1 MVTRLAQP
9 VCLSKF
15 IGFFKTDEPTYYGW
29 IWGVMMIVLMYINA
43 ILYHLNSFL
52 TQRDG
57 MRIRIAVCSIMY
69 RKLLKLNHGSLS
81 KISTGELVNLLSNDV
96 QRFDLAFEF
105 LHFIWIAPFY
115 SIAIFYILYLYVGL
129 IPTIAGY
136 IVVLLQAIPLQG
148 FISKLLGKL
157 RFQVAERT
165 DNRIKIMNEI
175 TSGMQVIKMYAWEK
189 PFEKVVQQARKI
201 EINTI
206 KKSIFAFAIM
216 WAMGIYTDRIIL
228 YLTLIPYVYLGS
240 DLSADTVYFLARL
253 HNELQGVVTIFFP
266 RAFSFSYECISSITR
281 LENFLML
288 DELQVEQLR
297 DQDSHLFPL
306 GNITLRNATYTWK
319 QMNIVPTILDIN
331 LHITPGKLC
340 CVVGKVGS
348 GKSSLL
354 QILLKEL
361 PLLNGEMNITG
372 KVSYASQEPW
382 LFASNVKSNI
392 LFGKPLLKDRYQEV
406 IKVCCL
412 EQDFKQLPY
421 GDKTL
426 VGERGTSL
434 SGGQKARV
442 SLARAVYADADIYL
456 FDDPLSAVDT
466 NVGKRLFESCIM
478 QYLRGKTRVLVTH
491 QHLFLNKADLIVVMK
506 DGKIEKV
513 AKPSQFTESE
523 LNIIQNDTT
532 YTIEKENKLD
542 ELKSETFDSIMYE
555 STESIK
561 DCVDNEDPQET
572 DELMEKGIIPT
583 STYYEFWRFGIGL
596 CCLIFVFLMFVI
608 SQIVTNS
615 VDLWVS
621 YWVATE
627 EKGYLTFNSTLDSN
641 ATVSYPAEASNKT
654 KSRLFFTFIY
664 SGLLALT
671 VILVTWRNIIFI
683 QVYMKSAKALHN
695 NMFKHILRAPM
706 RFFDTN
712 PSGRILN
719 RFSKDMGVVDEL
731 LPRLMIDAIQI
742 ALVTCGIFVMVFIV
756 SPWMIIPSLVLIPLY
771 YLLGVIYLKVGHTLK
786 RLEGVANSPIF
797 SHLSASLNG
806 IKTIRSSNAEKMLI
820 SEFDSLKD
828 QHTSTFY
835 SFLVSSVALGLYLD
849 LLSSTLTTIIS
860 AQFLLFKYDMVSSYV
875 GLVIAQC
882 SILNIMI
889 QFGIRSSAELSSN
902 MISVERILQYTKLDT
917 EGPFESLPTKKA
929 PKNWPDKGQ
938 ISFKETYLKYAPE
951 QPPVLKNLN
960 FEIKSGQKVGVVGR
974 TGAGKSSLVFAL
986 FKLAPIEGSIFIDG
1000 INISDIGLNELRMN
1014 ISIIPQDPVLFSS
1027 TVRYNLD
1034 PFDKHS
1040 DEILWKA
1047 LENVQLTSVIHNL
1060 SQLITKGGSN
1070 FSAGQRQLICL
1081 ARAIVRNNKI
1091 LVMDEATANV
1101 DMQTDTLI
1109 QETIRERFKDCT
1121 VITIA
1126 HRLNTIMDSDRILVM
1141 DAGQIIEFDHAFK
1154 LLENSKGYF
1163 SKMVDET
1170 GSTMKET
1177 LREMAKNDYEA
1188 KKKNIENIP

>member
-1 MVTRLAQP
+1 
-9 VCLSKF
+9 
-15 IGFFKTDEPTYYGW
+15 
-29 IWGVMMIVLMYINA
+29 
-43 ILYHLNSFL
+43 
-52 TQRDG
+52 
-57 MRIRIAVCSIMY
+57 
-69 RKLLKLNHGSLS
+69 
-81 KISTGELVNLLSNDV
+81 
-96 QRFDLAFEF
+96 
-105 LHFIWIAPFY
+105 
-115 SIAIFYILYLYVGL
+115 
-129 IPTIAGY
+129 
-136 IVVLLQAIPLQG
+136 
-148 FISKLLGKL
+148 
-157 RFQVAERT
+157 
-165 DNRIKIMNEI
+165 MNEI
-175 TSGMQVIKMYAWEK
+175 TSGMKVIKMYAWEK

-206 KKSIFAFAIM
+206 KKSVFAFAIIC
-216 WAMGIYTDRIIL
+216 AMGIYTDRIIL

-240 DLSADTVYFLARL
+240 DLSADTVYFVARL
-253 HNELQGVVTIFFP
+253 NNELQGVVTIFSP
-266 RAFSFSYECISSITR
+266 RAFSFSSECISSITR

-288 DELQVEQLR
+288 DELQVDQLGN
-297 DQDSHLFPL
+297 QDSHLIQL
-306 GNITLRNATYTWK
+306 GNITLRNATSTWK
-319 QMNIVPTILDIN
+319 QMNIVPTISDIN

-354 QILLKEL
+354 QILTKEL

-406 IKVCCL
+406 VKVCCL
-412 EQDFKQLPY
+412 EQDFIQLPY

-442 SLARAVYADADIYL
+442 SLARAVYTDADIYL

-491 QHLFLNKADLIVVMK
+491 QLLFLNKADLIVVMK

-513 AKPSQFTESE
+513 AKPSEFTESE
-523 LNIIQNDTT
+523 LNLIQNDT
-532 YTIEKENKLD
+532 YTTEKDNKLD
-542 ELKSETFDSIMYE
+542 DLKIEKIDSIMYE
-555 STESIK
+555 SSESIK
-561 DCVDNEDPQET
+561 DSVDDEDPQET

-583 STYYEFWRFGIGL
+583 STYYKFWRCGIGL
-596 CCLIFVFLMFVI
+596 CFLIFVFLMFVI

-615 VDLWVS
+615 LDLWVS
-621 YWVATE
+621 YWIATE
-627 EKGYLTFNSTLDSN
+627 EKGYLTFNTTLDSN
-641 ATVSYPAEASNKT
+641 ATASYPAEASNKT
-654 KSRLFFTFIY
+654 KYRLFFIFIY

-671 VILVTWRNIIFI
+671 VILVTWRNIIFV

-712 PSGRILN
+712 PSDVQESL
-719 RFSKDMGVVDEL
+719 FL
-731 LPRLMIDAIQI
+731 Y
-742 ALVTCGIFVMVFIV
+742 FI
-756 SPWMIIPSLVLIPLY
+756 
-771 YLLGVIYLKVGHTLK
+771 T
-786 RLEGVANSPIF
+786 
-797 SHLSASLNG
+797 
-806 IKTIRSSNAEKMLI
+806 
-820 SEFDSLKD
+820 
-828 QHTSTFY
+828 
-835 SFLVSSVALGLYLD
+835 
-849 LLSSTLTTIIS
+849 
-860 AQFLLFKYDMVSSYV
+860 
-875 GLVIAQC
+875 QC
-882 SILNIMI
+882 SLLNIMI
-889 QFGIRSSAELSSN
+889 QFGIRASAELSSN

-938 ISFKETYLKYAPE
+938 ISFKEMYLKYAPE
-951 QPPVLKNLN
+951 QSPVLKNLN
-960 FEIKSGQKVGVVGR
+960 FEIKSGEKVGVVGR

-1000 INISDIGLNELRMN
+1000 INISDLGLNELRMN

-1034 PFDKHS
+1034 PFEKHS

-1141 DAGQIIEFDHAFK
+1141 DAGEMMEFDHAFK

-1170 GSTMKET
+1170 GLTMKQT
-1177 LREMAKNDYEA
+1177 LREMAKNDYQA
-1188 KKKNIENIP
+1188 KKKNIENIS

>member
-1 MVTRLAQP
+1 
-9 VCLSKF
+9 
-15 IGFFKTDEPTYYGW
+15 
-29 IWGVMMIVLMYINA
+29 
-43 ILYHLNSFL
+43 
-52 TQRDG
+52 
-57 MRIRIAVCSIMY
+57 
-69 RKLLKLNHGSLS
+69 
-81 KISTGELVNLLSNDV
+81 
-96 QRFDLAFEF
+96 
-105 LHFIWIAPFY
+105 
-115 SIAIFYILYLYVGL
+115 
-129 IPTIAGY
+129 
-136 IVVLLQAIPLQG
+136 
-148 FISKLLGKL
+148 
-157 RFQVAERT
+157 
-165 DNRIKIMNEI
+165 MNEI
-175 TSGMQVIKMYAWEK
+175 TSGMKVIKMYAWEK

-206 KKSIFAFAIM
+206 KKSVFAFAIIC
-216 WAMGIYTDRIIL
+216 AMGIYTDRIIL

-240 DLSADTVYFLARL
+240 DLSADTVYFVARL
-253 HNELQGVVTIFFP
+253 NNELQGVVTIFSP
-266 RAFSFSYECISSITR
+266 RAFSFSSECISSITR

-288 DELQVEQLR
+288 DELQVDQLGN
-297 DQDSHLFPL
+297 QDSHLIQL
-306 GNITLRNATYTWK
+306 GNITLRNATSTWK
-319 QMNIVPTILDIN
+319 QMNIVPTISDIN

-354 QILLKEL
+354 QILTKEL

-406 IKVCCL
+406 VKVCCL
-412 EQDFKQLPY
+412 EQDFIQLPY

-442 SLARAVYADADIYL
+442 SLARAVYTDADIYL

-491 QHLFLNKADLIVVMK
+491 QLLFLNKADLIVVMK

-513 AKPSQFTESE
+513 AKPSEFTESE
-523 LNIIQNDTT
+523 LNLIQNDT
-532 YTIEKENKLD
+532 YTTEKDNKLD
-542 ELKSETFDSIMYE
+542 DLKIEKIDSIMYE
-555 STESIK
+555 SSESIK
-561 DCVDNEDPQET
+561 DSVDDEDPQET

-583 STYYEFWRFGIGL
+583 STYYKFWRCGIGL
-596 CCLIFVFLMFVI
+596 CFLIFVFLMFVI

-615 VDLWVS
+615 LDLWVS
-621 YWVATE
+621 YWIATE
-627 EKGYLTFNSTLDSN
+627 EKGYLTFNTTLDSN
-641 ATVSYPAEASNKT
+641 ATASYPAEASNKT
-654 KSRLFFTFIY
+654 KYRLFFIFIY

-671 VILVTWRNIIFI
+671 VILVTWRNIIFV

-712 PSGRILN
+712 PS
-719 RFSKDMGVVDEL
+719 
-731 LPRLMIDAIQI
+731 
-742 ALVTCGIFVMVFIV
+742 
-756 SPWMIIPSLVLIPLY
+756 
-771 YLLGVIYLKVGHTLK
+771 
-786 RLEGVANSPIF
+786 ANSPIF
-797 SHLSASLNG
+797 SYLSASLNG

-828 QHTSTFY
+828 QHTSTFF

-849 LLSSTLTTIIS
+849 LLSCTFITFIS
-860 AQFLLFKYDMVSSYV
+860 AQFLLFKHDIGSSYV
-875 GLVIAQC
+875 GLVITQC
-882 SILNIMI
+882 SLLNIMI
-889 QFGIRSSAELSSN
+889 QFGIRASAELSSN

-938 ISFKETYLKYAPE
+938 ISFKEMYLKYAPE
-951 QPPVLKNLN
+951 QSPVLKNLN
-960 FEIKSGQKVGVVGR
+960 FEIKSGEKVGVVGR

-1000 INISDIGLNELRMN
+1000 INISDLGLNELRMN

-1034 PFDKHS
+1034 PFEKHS

-1141 DAGQIIEFDHAFK
+1141 DAGEMMEFDHAFK

-1170 GSTMKET
+1170 GLTMKQT
-1177 LREMAKNDYEA
+1177 LREMAKNDYQA
-1188 KKKNIENIP
+1188 KKKNIENIS

>member
-1 MVTRLAQP
+1 MHG
-9 VCLSKF
+9 KF
-15 IGFFKTDEPTYYGW
+15 
-29 IWGVMMIVLMYINA
+29 N
-43 ILYHLNSFL
+43 
-52 TQRDG
+52 
-57 MRIRIAVCSIMY
+57 
-69 RKLLKLNHGSLS
+69 
-81 KISTGELVNLLSNDV
+81 
-96 QRFDLAFEF
+96 EF
-105 LHFIWIAPFY
+105 
-115 SIAIFYILYLYVGL
+115 
-129 IPTIAGY
+129 
-136 IVVLLQAIPLQG
+136 VLLG
-148 FISKLLGKL
+148 H
-157 RFQVAERT
+157 
-165 DNRIKIMNEI
+165 
-175 TSGMQVIKMYAWEK
+175 
-189 PFEKVVQQARKI
+189 
-201 EINTI
+201 
-206 KKSIFAFAIM
+206 IF
-216 WAMGIYTDRIIL
+216 GH
-228 YLTLIPYVYLGS
+228 LI
-240 DLSADTVYFLARL
+240 
-253 HNELQGVVTIFFP
+253 Q
-266 RAFSFSYECISSITR
+266 
-281 LENFLML
+281 
-288 DELQVEQLR
+288 
-297 DQDSHLFPL
+297 L
-306 GNITLRNATYTWK
+306 GNITLRNATSTWK
-319 QMNIVPTILDIN
+319 QMNIVPTISDIN

-354 QILLKEL
+354 QILTKEL

-406 IKVCCL
+406 VKVCCL
-412 EQDFKQLPY
+412 EQDFIQLPY

-442 SLARAVYADADIYL
+442 SLARAVYTDADIYL

-491 QHLFLNKADLIVVMK
+491 QLLFLNKADLIVVMK

-513 AKPSQFTESE
+513 AKPSEFTESE
-523 LNIIQNDTT
+523 LNLIQNDT
-532 YTIEKENKLD
+532 YTTEKDNKLD
-542 ELKSETFDSIMYE
+542 DLKIEKIDSIMYE
-555 STESIK
+555 SSESIK
-561 DCVDNEDPQET
+561 DSVDDEDPQET

-583 STYYEFWRFGIGL
+583 STYYKFWRCGIGL
-596 CCLIFVFLMFVI
+596 CFLIFVFLMFVI

-615 VDLWVS
+615 LDLWVS
-621 YWVATE
+621 YWIATE
-627 EKGYLTFNSTLDSN
+627 EKGYLTFNTTLDSN
-641 ATVSYPAEASNKT
+641 ATASYPAEASNKT
-654 KSRLFFTFIY
+654 KYRLFFIFIY

-671 VILVTWRNIIFI
+671 VILVTWRNIIFV

-719 RFSKDMGVVDEL
+719 RFSKDMGTVDEL
-731 LPRLMIDAIQI
+731 LPRLTIDAIQI
-742 ALVTCGIFVMVFIV
+742 VLVTCGVFVMVFIV
-756 SPWMIIPSLVLIPLY
+756 SPWMIIPSLVVIPLY

-797 SHLSASLNG
+797 SYLSASLNG

-828 QHTSTFY
+828 QHTSTFF

-849 LLSSTLTTIIS
+849 LLSCTFITFIS
-860 AQFLLFKYDMVSSYV
+860 AQFLLFKHDIGSSYV
-875 GLVIAQC
+875 GLVITQC
-882 SILNIMI
+882 SLLNIMI
-889 QFGIRSSAELSSN
+889 QFGIRASAELSSN

-938 ISFKETYLKYAPE
+938 ISFKEMYLKYAPE
-951 QPPVLKNLN
+951 QSPVLKNLN
-960 FEIKSGQKVGVVGR
+960 FEIKSGEKVGVVGR

-1000 INISDIGLNELRMN
+1000 INISDLGLNELRMN

-1034 PFDKHS
+1034 PFEKHS

-1141 DAGQIIEFDHAFK
+1141 DAGEMMEFDHAFK

-1170 GSTMKET
+1170 GLTMKQT
-1177 LREMAKNDYEA
+1177 LREMAKNDYQA
-1188 KKKNIENIP
+1188 KKKNIENIS

>member
-1 MVTRLAQP
+1 
-9 VCLSKF
+9 
-15 IGFFKTDEPTYYGW
+15 
-29 IWGVMMIVLMYINA
+29 
-43 ILYHLNSFL
+43 
-52 TQRDG
+52 
-57 MRIRIAVCSIMY
+57 
-69 RKLLKLNHGSLS
+69 
-81 KISTGELVNLLSNDV
+81 
-96 QRFDLAFEF
+96 
-105 LHFIWIAPFY
+105 
-115 SIAIFYILYLYVGL
+115 
-129 IPTIAGY
+129 
-136 IVVLLQAIPLQG
+136 
-148 FISKLLGKL
+148 
-157 RFQVAERT
+157 
-165 DNRIKIMNEI
+165 MNEI
-175 TSGMQVIKMYAWEK
+175 TSGMKVIKMYAWEK

-206 KKSIFAFAIM
+206 KKSVFAFAIIC
-216 WAMGIYTDRIIL
+216 AMGIYTDRIIL

-240 DLSADTVYFLARL
+240 DLSADTVYFVARL
-253 HNELQGVVTIFFP
+253 NNELQGVVTIFSP
-266 RAFSFSYECISSITR
+266 RAFSFSSECISSITR

-288 DELQVEQLR
+288 DELQVDQLGN
-297 DQDSHLFPL
+297 QDSHLIQL
-306 GNITLRNATYTWK
+306 GNITLRNATSTWK
-319 QMNIVPTILDIN
+319 QMNIVPTISDIN

-354 QILLKEL
+354 QILTKEL

-406 IKVCCL
+406 VKVCCL
-412 EQDFKQLPY
+412 EQDFIQLPY

-442 SLARAVYADADIYL
+442 SLARAVYTDADIYL

-491 QHLFLNKADLIVVMK
+491 QLLFLNKADLIVVMK

-513 AKPSQFTESE
+513 AKPSEFTESE
-523 LNIIQNDTT
+523 LNLIQNDT
-532 YTIEKENKLD
+532 YTTEKDNKLD
-542 ELKSETFDSIMYE
+542 DLKIEKIDSIMYE
-555 STESIK
+555 SSESIK
-561 DCVDNEDPQET
+561 DSVDDEDPQET

-583 STYYEFWRFGIGL
+583 STYYKFWRCGIGL
-596 CCLIFVFLMFVI
+596 CFLIFVFLMFVI

-615 VDLWVS
+615 LDLWVS
-621 YWVATE
+621 YWIATE
-627 EKGYLTFNSTLDSN
+627 EKGYLTFNTTLDSN
-641 ATVSYPAEASNKT
+641 ATASYPAEASNKT
-654 KSRLFFTFIY
+654 KYRLFFIFIY

-671 VILVTWRNIIFI
+671 VILVTWRNIIFV

-719 RFSKDMGVVDEL
+719 RFSKDMGTVDEL
-731 LPRLMIDAIQI
+731 LPRLTIDAIQI
-742 ALVTCGIFVMVFIV
+742 VLVTCGVFVMVFIV
-756 SPWMIIPSLVLIPLY
+756 SPWMIIPSLVVIPLY

-786 RLEGVANSPIF
+786 RLEGVDI
-797 SHLSASLNG
+797 G
-806 IKTIRSSNAEKMLI
+806 
-820 SEFDSLKD
+820 
-828 QHTSTFY
+828 
-835 SFLVSSVALGLYLD
+835 
-849 LLSSTLTTIIS
+849 
-860 AQFLLFKYDMVSSYV
+860 SSYV
-875 GLVIAQC
+875 GLVITQC
-882 SILNIMI
+882 SLLNIMI
-889 QFGIRSSAELSSN
+889 QFGIRASAELSSN

-938 ISFKETYLKYAPE
+938 ISFKEMYLKYAPE
-951 QPPVLKNLN
+951 QSPVLKNLN
-960 FEIKSGQKVGVVGR
+960 FEIKSGEKVGVVGR

-1000 INISDIGLNELRMN
+1000 INISDLGLNELRMN

-1034 PFDKHS
+1034 PFEKHS

-1141 DAGQIIEFDHAFK
+1141 DAGEMMEFDHAFK

-1170 GSTMKET
+1170 GLTMKQT
-1177 LREMAKNDYEA
+1177 LREMAKNDYQA
-1188 KKKNIENIP
+1188 KKKNIENIS